1 MSVRGTIKA
10 SSPSVGQAM
19 LFGGAPVAAG
29 DMVVA
34 DDDGVI
40 IVPAVELERSLAAAE
55 ARASK
60 EAEMM
65 ARLSQGETTM
75 DLLGLSAWRE
85 RV

>member
-1 MSVRGTIKA
+1 VSVRGTIKA
-10 SSPSVGQAM
+10 SSPSVGQQM
-19 LFGGAPVAAG
+19 LFGGVPVAAG

-40 IVPAVELERSLAAAE
+40 IVPAAELERTLAAAE
-55 ARASK
+55 TRASK

-75 DLLGLSAWRE
+75 DLLGLSAWRV
-85 RV
+85 RA